1 VCYFR
6 VPRMILRQ
14 SAQRGAL
21 ALVTAAAVGL
31 VALVACG
38 ERIEAGLANAPSLE
52 RKSDPRQQYDVIAV
66 GDEGCRNRDGGASIA
81 SATDGCKQNAPMIL
95 GDAAGA
101 PATAR

>member
-1 VCYFR
+1 
-6 VPRMILRQ
+6 MILRQ

-21 ALVTAAAVGL
+21 ALALVSATAALGLVAL

-52 RKSDPRQQYDVIAV
+52 RKSEPRQPYDVIAV
-66 GDEGCRNRDGGASIA
+66 GDEGCKNRDGGASVA
-81 SATDGCKQNAPMIL
+81 SATDGCKQNAPL
-95 GDAAGA
+95 TLADAAGG